1 MRTMALVTGLVAV
14 AAAMASARGEDS
26 SAPER
31 QTVNGSAAAR
41 AAGPEQRGDE
51 RAIRLVVDAFAK
63 AYNARDAK
71 ALAALFTRDAQ
82 IVDEDGNTAR
92 GREAIERVFGRVF
105 SEHPQGR
112 IEIAVQSIRFV
123 SPAVAVEEGSSTVT
137 RAPGEPPERSRYMVV
152 HVNQDG
158 RWQMGYARDL
168 SEEAASAETELK
180 QLQWLIGDW
189 VDESP
194 DSLIVT
200 SYRWADGQHY
210 ILGQFTVQIG
220 GRPAMTGS
228 QRIGWDPLAK
238 KIRSWVF
245 DSEGGF
251 AEGLWTREGNRW
263 IVKMT
268 GVTREGKPASATNV
282 TTRINK
288 DRMTWESRD
297 RVVGGETNPAIE
309 PVPIV
314 RKPPSPK

>member
-1 MRTMALVTGLVAV
+1 MRNIALIAGLAAV
-14 AAAMASARGEDS
+14 AAIASARGQDS

-31 QTVNGSAAAR
+31 QGVNGTPPAQSG
-41 AAGPEQRGDE
+41 GPGQQGDQ

-63 AYNARDAK
+63 AYNTRDAK
-71 ALAALFTRDAQ
+71 ALAALFTPDAQ
-82 IVDEDGNTAR
+82 IVDEEGNAAR

-105 SEHPQGR
+105 SKHAKGR

-123 SPAVAVEEGSSTVT
+123 SPAVAVEEGTSTVT

-158 RWQMGYARDL
+158 RWQMAYARDT
-168 SEEAASAETELK
+168 SDEAASAESELK

-194 DSLIVT
+194 DSLVMT
-200 SYRWADGQHY
+200 SYRWADGERFL
-210 ILGQFTVQIG
+210 IGQFKVQIA
-220 GRPAMTGS
+220 GRPAMTGTH
-228 QRIGWDPLAK
+228 RIGWDPLAK

-263 IVKMT
+263 IAKMT
-268 GVTREGKPASATNV
+268 GVTREGKAASATNI
-282 TTRINK
+282 TTRVNK

-297 RVVGGETNPAIE
+297 RVVGGETTPNIE
-309 PVPIV
+309 PVAVV
-314 RKPPSPK
+314 RKPPSPR